1 MKHLRKIFE
10 GYEPVWSEENITFIR
25 ECFLN
30 VIENSNFE
38 VNFQHYVEVETH
50 IDLELH
56 IELGKKI
63 TTPTPL
69 NSNAWI
75 GMVKTDLEFLRNKS
89 KSMLELF
96 DDIEEAIDG
105 IKSRFENVEIKV
117 ETNRREQINI
127 LISTK

>member
-10 GYEPVWSEENITFIR
+10 GYEPVWSEEDITFIR

-69 NSNAWI
+69 NSNVWI
-75 GMVKTDLEFLRNKS
+75 GMVEVDLELLRNKS
-89 KSMLELF
+89 KVMLELF

-105 IKSRFENVEIKV
+105 VNSRFENVEIKI

>member
-1 MKHLRKIFE
+1 MKHLKSIFE
-10 GYEPVWSEENITFIR
+10 GYEPVWSEEDIKFIR
-25 ECFLN
+25 DCFLN

-38 VNFQHYVEVETH
+38 VNFRHYTEVETH

-56 IELGKKI
+56 IELGQKI

-105 IKSRFENVEIKV
+105 INSRFENVEIKV